1 MQMIKMDK
9 MLSSHTAKV
18 TIMTKRKKIICIISV
33 VLLLVLFIIWL
44 LCNARISNN
53 TERITE
59 SVYETASTSGG
70 YEYFS
75 LNMGYG
81 SILSEDDYHT
91 IAAGSCGIWNN
102 VPEQCHWDWDIK
114 SVHTLSYGVGACTYI
129 HDNCTITGSDGT
141 VYSGYDRHIRIDWKR
156 NADKHRYEVADTY
169 EYITPEFPCNAF
181 DFLDGLFSK

>member
-1 MQMIKMDK
+1 MDK

-18 TIMTKRKKIICIISV
+18 TIMTKRKKTICIINI

-81 SILSEDDYHT
+81 SILLEDDYHT
-91 IAAGSCGIWNN
+91 TAAGSSGIWDN

-114 SVHTLSYGVGACTYI
+114 SVHTLSYGAGACTYI
-129 HDNCTITGSDGT
+129 HDNCTITGLDGT

-169 EYITPEFPCNAF
+169 VYITPEFPCNAF
-181 DFLDGLFSK
+181 GFLDGLFSK